1 MSDQPKLFG
10 RTLAEARRRAGSL
23 DQLARIDQYDATQGV
38 ARGARRIVLTSGGGL
53 TVELHPDR
61 ALDIGA
67 ASYRGIPIAWHSPTG
82 FADPGL
88 AVDSETEWLRTFGGG
103 LLATCG
109 LDSYGP
115 ASTAAGVDYPM
126 HGRIG
131 AVPAIVTRAQRTET
145 ELVVEAEVR
154 QSSVFGDNLLLRR
167 RISVALGGASIVVE
181 DRVTNEGSAAAGHMV
196 LYHANLGWPLLDD
209 DAVLE
214 VPSVSVSPRD
224 ADAEQGLSH
233 WFEITG
239 PTSGYAEQV
248 FKHDFTGAG
257 VAEVSLDNP
266 THDIRV
272 AVRFDTATLPAL
284 HQWKMLGE
292 GHYVLGLE
300 PTNIDWS
307 RGRAAA
313 GEAGVLPMLAAGQ
326 SVDYRLE
333 FHCGASRIGN
343 RVGDSLESG
352 GSA

>member
-1 MSDQPKLFG
+1 MSAQPKLYG
-10 RTLAEARRRAGSL
+10 RTLAEVRRRTGSL
-23 DQLARIDQYDATQGV
+23 HQLARIDQFDETQGA

-67 ASYRGIPIAWHSPTG
+67 VAYRGVPIAWHSPTG

-88 AVDSETEWLRTFGGG
+88 TVDSGTEWLRTFGGG

-115 ASTAAGVDYPM
+115 ASTVAGVEYPM

-131 AVPAIVTRAQRTET
+131 STPSVVTRAQVTDA

-154 QSSVFGDNLLLRR
+154 QASVFGDNLLLTR
-167 RISVALGGASIVVE
+167 RITVPLGGASIVVE

-209 DAVLE
+209 GSVLE

-224 ADAEQGLSH
+224 ADAEHGLSQ

-239 PTSGYAEQV
+239 PVPGYAEQV
-248 FKHDFTGAG
+248 FKHDFTGQG
-257 VAEVSLDNP
+257 IAEVSLDNP
-266 THDIRV
+266 TRDVRV
-272 AVRFDTATLPAL
+272 AVRFDTASLPAL

-300 PTNIDWS
+300 PTNVDWS

-313 GEAGVLPMLAAGQ
+313 SEAGVLPMLAAGE
-326 SVDYRLE
+326 SADYRLE
-333 FHCGASRIGN
+333 FHCGASR
-343 RVGDSLESG
+343 VGSSPESG